1 MTKPFVLIVEDDP
14 QLGNIFTLALQT
26 DFETEL
32 CPTGNE
38 ALGRLETL
46 VPAVVVL
53 DLHLPGVSGLDIL
66 KHIRESERLKNTR
79 VMLATADH
87 LQADFLQGQADLV
100 LLKPI
105 SPFQLRELAVR
116 LTKNNA

>member
-1 MTKPFVLIVEDDP
+1 MMKPFVLIVEDDP

-32 CPTGNE
+32 CPTGD
-38 ALGRLETL
+38 AAISRLETL
-46 VPAVVVL
+46 VPDVIVL
-53 DLHLPGVSGLDIL
+53 DLHLPGVSGQEIL
-66 KHIRESERLKNTR
+66 KYIRGSERLKGTR

-87 LQADFLQGQADLV
+87 LQADYIQGQSDLV

-105 SPFQLRELAVR
+105 SPFQLRELAIR
-116 LTKNNA
+116 LTKNKA